1 MIPISLIMTYKCN
14 IIYNVLKSEIVFLPN
29 FWLIPQNQVLL
40 YPEQNRSHLFSRLWA
55 VFGWMASRVEGV
67 MGSHHDR
74 EERRQTPKR
83 DLKIKKRGS
92 NGGMVDTRDLKSL
105 GLYRL
110 CGFESRFEHSLC
122 GLTEKTFVEMVGV
135 RILRSSVLAL
145 LLLGAQHVSASDYR
159 FNLYLGLGPVRIS
172 AGTAHLYDTEV
183 IYEGR
188 AAIRT
193 AMEMSTNSTADK
205 VFALRDTIESFNT
218 KAGESLYFRKTVN
231 EGSKHNVETASFS
244 KDRDKFI
251 VNLTTMDM
259 NTGQRT
265 GHSTEWRPT
274 RIFDLMSMIA
284 FTQGF
289 DTSDSEPGRTETLP
303 MVNGNM
309 VVQQYLVYTGN
320 KKVKADNGRTY
331 DCMVISIRDY
341 KEGKE
346 RETVKAYVTNDSK
359 HTPIQLDIIL
369 GTGTSIKAVLK

>member
-1 MIPISLIMTYKCN
+1 
-14 IIYNVLKSEIVFLPN
+14 
-29 FWLIPQNQVLL
+29 
-40 YPEQNRSHLFSRLWA
+40 
-55 VFGWMASRVEGV
+55 
-67 MGSHHDR
+67 
-74 EERRQTPKR
+74 
-83 DLKIKKRGS
+83 
-92 NGGMVDTRDLKSL
+92 
-105 GLYRL
+105 
-110 CGFESRFEHSLC
+110 
-122 GLTEKTFVEMVGV
+122 MVGV
-135 RILRSSVLAL
+135 RFLRSSVLAL

-259 NTGQRT
+259 NTGKRT

>member
-1 MIPISLIMTYKCN
+1 
-14 IIYNVLKSEIVFLPN
+14 
-29 FWLIPQNQVLL
+29 
-40 YPEQNRSHLFSRLWA
+40 
-55 VFGWMASRVEGV
+55 
-67 MGSHHDR
+67 
-74 EERRQTPKR
+74 
-83 DLKIKKRGS
+83 
-92 NGGMVDTRDLKSL
+92 
-105 GLYRL
+105 
-110 CGFESRFEHSLC
+110 
-122 GLTEKTFVEMVGV
+122 MVGV
-135 RILRSSVLAL
+135 RFLRSSVLAL

-172 AGTAHLYDTEV
+172 AGTAHLYDTEG